1 MDKSWI
7 GLQKWDERVM
17 VGMKKFMQFVKEH
30 DNGSTLHYCP
40 CNKCRCRSDMYRFEF
55 DVLWEHLKKNGFW
68 EKYTCW
74 IYHGEESASLIPHD
88 HGQYS
93 SSNTFV
99 DPTRNLIDDVFGYS
113 RNRVPVENHD
123 CYDVEPSHRVDRPV
137 PINTAAIDKYNNHIH
152 LQQTSLYPV
161 CKMTILDSVMET
173 MRLKVEN
180 RSSIKAVDDY
190 LELTGNMLPEGHRL
204 PNTHVKM
211 RRILK
216 DLGLSYIKIHVCGYD
231 CVLYWGQPN
240 EHLTRCPVCDTERY
254 KLTPSGKE
262 KAVKV
267 LWYFPL
273 KDRLE
278 RLFMSPHT
286 AKAMRWHAEPRA
298 HGGDTMIHPLDGE
311 AWKNIDKEYPDFS
324 SDVRNVRLGVA
335 SDGFNP
341 FGNMSLSY
349 TIWPVVAIP
358 YNLPPWMCMKK
369 EYNMLTLLVPGPG
382 YPGKCI
388 DIYLRPLIEEL
399 KSLWHHGHP
408 TYDSYS
414 QEMFYMH
421 AICTGTIS
429 DFPAYGMLSRCVIS
443 GYRGCPVCLNAECAR
458 YHCRKI
464 IRMRHRNMYGVW
476 MLQHL
481 TAR

>member
-1 MDKSWI
+1 
-7 GLQKWDERVM
+7 M

-88 HGQYS
+88 HGQYC
-93 SSNTFV
+93 SSNAFV
-99 DPTRNLIDDVFGYS
+99 DPTRSLIDDVFGYS
-113 RNRVPVENHD
+113 HNRVPVENHD

-137 PINTAAIDKYNNHIH
+137 PINTAAIDKYNNLIH
-152 LQQTSLYPV
+152 LQQTSLYPG

-216 DLGLSYIKIHVCGYD
+216 DLGLSYIKIHVCRYD

-286 AKAMRWHAEPRA
+286 ANTTKNNTLPD
-298 HGGDTMIHPLDGE
+298 DTPENGRR
-311 AWKNIDKEYPDFS
+311 P
-324 SDVRNVRLGVA
+324 
-335 SDGFNP
+335 
-341 FGNMSLSY
+341 
-349 TIWPVVAIP
+349 PVV
-358 YNLPPWMCMKK
+358 
-369 EYNMLTLLVPGPG
+369 VG
-382 YPGKCI
+382 
-388 DIYLRPLIEEL
+388 
-399 KSLWHHGHP
+399 
-408 TYDSYS
+408 
-414 QEMFYMH
+414 
-421 AICTGTIS
+421 
-429 DFPAYGMLSRCVIS
+429 
-443 GYRGCPVCLNAECAR
+443 
-458 YHCRKI
+458 
-464 IRMRHRNMYGVW
+464 
-476 MLQHL
+476 
-481 TAR
+481 